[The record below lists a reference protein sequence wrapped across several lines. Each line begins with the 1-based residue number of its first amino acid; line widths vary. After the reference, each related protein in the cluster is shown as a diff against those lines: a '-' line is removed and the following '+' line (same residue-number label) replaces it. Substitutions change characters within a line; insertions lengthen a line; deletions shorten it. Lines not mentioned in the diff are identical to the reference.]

1 MEEKNKVVDAVFAHA
16 PVGTLLRRIIDKA
29 LCNNKPMFPIGFIF
43 RADIDPNLLAVTVG
57 RRRHI
62 IEKVQA
68 LHRAESSSSQ
78 LSYQSECTNYTTVIE
93 GKPVCA
99 FFQYFFFLAQCVNGE
114 NGSSA
119 TAFADRQMQ
128 IEISSELF
136 PRAESGRLMLPFGL
150 PSQLSVRAV
159 NDQTILTDI
168 SLIRFT
174 ARQLPP
180 ELSEQE
186 LVSIGEAL
194 FRNHE
199 HNPLSVF
206 LSNLVA
212 ATAVFRTFAG
222 VQRPLQLGFLISS
235 NRYGSK
241 LNVEVMSRASLER
254 YIASNTPNQEFVR
267 RDDFNTIRM
276 THAEFYTQNIFYVS
290 KRRGSCDFGVVP
302 YEERPL
308 QLQVMVDLLRGR
320 VRPHSGR
327 PAGHLLYLVS
337 GRPQNGRTAGKTTFT
352 IFTTITTST
361 TNSSSAN
368 LVDFFLEVCSTDEVM
383 FCATMSIF
391 FVFYKKVIPGDEFL
405 FQEAIYQELM
415 TLYRRHCPQL
425 QLLYWRY
432 FGLPHLQYRKSG
444 DCSLQLLREGEAP
457 IEDYNRA
464 ESNDD
469 HSAGIASYHANCPLS
484 PTDEILLKV
493 LTSAFNECELCYG
506 AFGTFEG
513 VSTTAEE
520 EEDRALV
527 LKTKVVLP
535 PNPAEFAE
543 DYSDLEMVEKVEQTA
558 EREASE
564 EESGQ

>member
-1 MEEKNKVVDAVFAHA
+1 MSEHNQVDEQVNLSPKQQLTVEEKNEIVDAVFAHA

-29 LCNNKPMFPIGFIF
+29 LCNNKPMFLTGFIF
-43 RADIDPNLLAVTVG
+43 CADIDPNLLAVTVG

-62 IEKVQA
+62 VEKVQKQN
-68 LHRAESSSSQ
+68 RGTTSSQ

-136 PRAESGRLMLPFGL
+136 PRAECSGRLMLPFGL

-159 NDQTILTDI
+159 NNDQTISTDI
-168 SLIRFT
+168 IPLIRFT

-254 YIASNTPNQEFVR
+254 YIASNTLNQEFVR

-276 THAEFYTQNIFYVS
+276 RHAEFDTQNIFYVS

-337 GRPQNGRTAGKTTFT
+337 GRP
-352 IFTTITTST
+352 
-361 TNSSSAN
+361 
-368 LVDFFLEVCSTDEVM
+368 VCLPAP
-383 FCATMSIF
+383 C
-391 FVFYKKVIPGDEFL
+391 VIAWIP
-405 FQEAIYQELM
+405 
-415 TLYRRHCPQL
+415 
-425 QLLYWRY
+425 
-432 FGLPHLQYRKSG
+432 
-444 DCSLQLLREGEAP
+444 
-457 IEDYNRA
+457 
-464 ESNDD
+464 
-469 HSAGIASYHANCPLS
+469 NCPWAISVKISCL
-484 PTDEILLKV
+484 
-493 LTSAFNECELCYG
+493 
-506 AFGTFEG
+506 
-513 VSTTAEE
+513 
-520 EEDRALV
+520 
-527 LKTKVVLP
+527 
-535 PNPAEFAE
+535 
-543 DYSDLEMVEKVEQTA
+543 YSL
-558 EREASE
+558 
-564 EESGQ
+564 

>member
-1 MEEKNKVVDAVFAHA
+1 
-16 PVGTLLRRIIDKA
+16 
-29 LCNNKPMFPIGFIF
+29 
-43 RADIDPNLLAVTVG
+43 
-57 RRRHI
+57 
-62 IEKVQA
+62 
-68 LHRAESSSSQ
+68 
-78 LSYQSECTNYTTVIE
+78 
-93 GKPVCA
+93 
-99 FFQYFFFLAQCVNGE
+99 
-114 NGSSA
+114 
-119 TAFADRQMQ
+119 MQ
-128 IEISSELF
+128 IDVSSELF
-136 PRAESGRLMLPFGL
+136 PRAECSGRLMLPFGL

-168 SLIRFT
+168 IPLIRFT

-254 YIASNTPNQEFVR
+254 YIASNTLNQEFVR

-276 THAEFYTQNIFYVS
+276 RHAEFDTQNIFYVS
-290 KRRGSCDFGVVP
+290 KRRGSSDFGVVP
-302 YEERPL
+302 YGERQL

-320 VRPHSGR
+320 VRPHS
-327 PAGHLLYLVS
+327 
-337 GRPQNGRTAGKTTFT
+337 
-352 IFTTITTST
+352 
-361 TNSSSAN
+361 AN
-368 LVDFFLEVCSTDEVM
+368 LVDFFLEMRSTDEVM

-391 FVFYKKVIPGDEFL
+391 FVFYKEVIPGDEFL

-432 FGLPHLQYRKSG
+432 FDLPHLQYRKSG

-457 IEDYNRA
+457 NEDYNRA
-464 ESNDD
+464 ESDD
-469 HSAGIASYHANCPLS
+469 EHSAGIASYHANCPLL

-493 LTSAFNECELCYG
+493 SSPAPP
-506 AFGTFEG
+506 A
-513 VSTTAEE
+513 VSGEE
-520 EEDRALV
+520 EEDGALV

-564 EESGQ
+564 EEIGQAVDYLILSM